1 MIYDDLRFKAMSIF
15 LNYRNV
21 ASSCNMYMSTVGNC
35 EINNSILAAILK
47 VLKDKWLIPE
57 ILLVTRFCVRVQSS

>member
-47 VLKDKWLIPE
+47 VLKDKWLIRDFARNSF
-57 ILLVTRFCVRVQSS
+57 LRACSV